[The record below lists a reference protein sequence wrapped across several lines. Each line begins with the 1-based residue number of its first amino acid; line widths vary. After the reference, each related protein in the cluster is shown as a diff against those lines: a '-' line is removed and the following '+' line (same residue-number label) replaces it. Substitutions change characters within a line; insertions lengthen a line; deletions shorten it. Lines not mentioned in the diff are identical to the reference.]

1 MENMEDILNL
11 NKSDFDSAFIKNT
24 IEFIENYLDF
34 HNNVDKNLLE
44 LKKLFTLFK
53 KINYKFDS
61 EELLELIDSSPLLEE
76 LLINVNSN
84 YLDLKKAN
92 KIDSD
97 LEQLLAI
104 YHLKDNK
111 FNQENADDNL
121 KNIFIRY

>member
-1 MENMEDILNL
+1 MENMKGILNL
-11 NKSDFDSAFIKNT
+11 NKSDFDSDFIKNT

-44 LKKLFTLFK
+44 LKKLFTFFK

-92 KIDSD
+92 KIDLD

-111 FNQENADDNL
+111 FNQEML
-121 KNIFIRY
+121 MII